1 MGKTLR
7 HPVAGLLAA
16 SVTVVA
22 RKREGAPLIL
32 SLPLRLAVV
41 GSLAAVHKVVPVS
54 LCRWK
59 MPLLPSPK
67 NSAYDPPELLAAT
80 RAVAGPVRN
89 RSYFVLSFCVAVVT
103 AGVAWGRGCGCW

>member
-41 GSLAAVHKVVPVS
+41 GSLAAVHKVVPMTHRS
-54 LCRWK
+54 FWPPLE
-59 MPLLPSPK
+59 LLPGQF
-67 NSAYDPPELLAAT
+67 EIAAT
-80 RAVAGPVRN
+80 
-89 RSYFVLSFCVAVVT
+89 SCCHSVLL
-103 AGVAWGRGCGCW
+103 WLPRG